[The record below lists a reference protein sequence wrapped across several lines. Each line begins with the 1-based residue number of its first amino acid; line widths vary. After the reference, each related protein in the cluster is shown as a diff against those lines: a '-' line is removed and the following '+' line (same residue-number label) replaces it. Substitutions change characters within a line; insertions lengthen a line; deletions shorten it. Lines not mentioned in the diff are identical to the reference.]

1 MIDIEKFWIEACMN
15 YYSKTSPS
23 KTSKI
28 TTLNQRFIDVDYATN
43 TYKSKWPTNFIIYA
57 KISIDEL
64 GKNANLKI
72 IFISF
77 IVGWHTAF

>member
-1 MIDIEKFWIEACMN
+1 MIDIEKFWIETCMN
-15 YYSKTSPS
+15 YYSKTSSS
-23 KTSKI
+23 KTSKV

-64 GKNANLKI
+64 GKMRTWK
-72 IFISF
+72 
-77 IVGWHTAF
+77 